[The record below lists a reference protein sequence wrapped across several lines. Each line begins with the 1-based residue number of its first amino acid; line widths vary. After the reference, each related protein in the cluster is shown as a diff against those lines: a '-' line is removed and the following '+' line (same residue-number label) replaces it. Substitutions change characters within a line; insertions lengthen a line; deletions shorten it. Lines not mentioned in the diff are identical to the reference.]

1 VVSATAALV
10 GSAEAVFLGSDGITV
25 GGGAI
30 VGAGVGARDV
40 VQDGVGEEVSEV
52 RRPRSLMVSLTG
64 FTGSGGGISMLD
76 CCEAANP
83 FDSSDELSVPSGVE
97 SESKSGI
104 GERRFRERRR

>member
-10 GSAEAVFLGSDGITV
+10 CAAGAVLLGSAVMCV
-25 GGGAI
+25 GGSG
-30 VGAGVGARDV
+30 GAGVGARDV
-40 VQDGVGEEVSEV
+40 VRDGVGEEVSEV

-64 FTGSGGGISMLD
+64 FTGSGWGISMLD
-76 CCEAANP
+76 CCDAANP

-97 SESKSGI
+97 SESKRGR

>member
-1 VVSATAALV
+1 MVSATAALV
-10 GSAEAVFLGSDGITV
+10 GSAEAVFLGSDGISV

-52 RRPRSLMVSLTG
+52 RRPRSLMVRG